1 MTFFTPGNIR
11 SVVGGVFRTRPG
23 VSSLSGGV
31 GIDTRTLRPGQIF
44 AAFTGEHT
52 DGHAY
57 LRQARIAGSTV
68 ALVETGATL
77 PADVPEDMTL
87 IEVESTR
94 AALGQMAKAYRKTFT
109 STRVIAVTGSNGKTT
124 TVRLIDHVLSS
135 TMRGS
140 ASIKSYNNDIGLP
153 LTILGANPND
163 KYVVCELGMSGP
175 GEIAQLAQIASPD
188 IGVITSIG
196 LAHLERFD
204 GPEGIAKEK
213 ASILQGLAPGG
224 FGVVSADAPGLAE
237 MLPPDAQLVWFGESE
252 DADLRLVNIQEHD
265 KGVCFETNGGQEYQI
280 GLIGRHSAL
289 NAAAAIAVAR
299 RMGMAEGDIAS
310 ALATARG
317 PEMRLDRRT
326 IGEIEI
332 INDAYNA
339 NPDSVRA
346 AIGTL
351 GSVAKNAKRRVL
363 VLGEMLELGKAAKGL
378 HEEIG
383 NAIAEQIRAGTGP
396 DLVVLVG
403 DLAHLAQD
411 PIIKELGKASVVLE
425 PKTGDGR
432 SIAKRFMPGDAVL
445 LKGSR
450 SVGLERVAHAVLL
463 DIQNPDASAKSAKED

>member
-1 MTFFTPGNIR
+1 MTFFTPENIR
-11 SVVGGVFRTRPG
+11 SAVGGVFRTRPG

-31 GIDTRTLRPGQIF
+31 GIDTRTLKPGQIF
-44 AAFTGEHT
+44 AAFKGEHT

-57 LRQARIAGSTV
+57 LKQARAAGSTLAIV
-68 ALVETGATL
+68 EAGAALPG
-77 PADVPEDMTL
+77 DVPEDMTL

-94 AALGQMAKAYRKTFT
+94 AALGKMATAYRKTFS

-124 TVRLIDHVLSS
+124 TVRLIDHVLGSV
-135 TMRGS
+135 MQGS

-153 LTILGANPND
+153 LTILGAKPND
-163 KYVVCELGMSGP
+163 KYVVCELGMSAP
-175 GEIAQLAQIASPD
+175 GEVAQLAQIATPD
-188 IGVITSIG
+188 IGVITSVG

-224 FGVVSADAPGLAE
+224 LGVVSADSAGLAE
-237 MLPPDAQLVWFGESE
+237 LMPPNAQLVRFGLSE
-252 DADLRLVNIQEHD
+252 DADLRVMDIEEHA
-265 KGVCFETNGGQEYQI
+265 GGLSFSTNGGQRYEL
-280 GLIGRHSAL
+280 GLLGRHNAI

-299 RMGMAEGDIAS
+299 RLGMQEGDIAQ
-310 ALATARG
+310 ALASARG
-317 PEMRLDRRT
+317 PEMRLDRRR

-346 AIGTL
+346 AVGTL
-351 GSVAKNAKRRVL
+351 GSVASKAKRRVL
-363 VLGEMLELGKAAKGL
+363 VLGEMLELGESASRL

-383 NAIAEQIRAGTGP
+383 GAIAEQIRAGTGP

-403 DLAHLAQD
+403 ELAHHAQA
-411 PIIKELGKASVVLE
+411 PIINELGKAAVVLE
-425 PKTGDGR
+425 SKTGDGR
-432 SIAKRFMPGDAVL
+432 SIAKRLVPGDAVL

-450 SVGLERVAHAVLL
+450 SVGLERVAHAVQL
-463 DIQNPDASAKSAKED
+463 DTQIPEASAELAKED

>member
-1 MTFFTPGNIR
+1 MTFFTPENIR
-11 SVVGGVFRTRPG
+11 SAVGGVFRTRPG

-31 GIDTRTLRPGQIF
+31 GIDTRTLKPGQIF
-44 AAFTGEHT
+44 AAFQGEHT

-57 LRQARIAGSTV
+57 LRQARNAGSTV

-94 AALGQMAKAYRKTFT
+94 IALGKMAKAYRKTFT
-109 STRVIAVTGSNGKTT
+109 STRIIAVTGSNGKTT
-124 TVRLIDHVLSS
+124 TVRLIDHVLGSA
-135 TMRGS
+135 MRGS

-153 LTILGANPND
+153 LTILSANPND
-163 KYVVCELGMSGP
+163 KYVVCELGMSAP
-175 GEIAQLAQIASPD
+175 GEVAQLAQIASPD
-188 IGVITSIG
+188 IGVITSVG

-224 FGVVSADAPGLAE
+224 LGVVSAGAPGLAE
-237 MLPPDAQLVWFGESE
+237 LMPPDAQLVRFGESE
-252 DADLRLVNIQEHD
+252 DADLRIMNIREHD
-265 KGVCFETNGGQEYQI
+265 KSVCFETNGGQKYEL
-280 GLIGRHSAL
+280 GLIGRHNAL

-299 RMGMAEGDIAS
+299 RMGMAEVDIAK
-310 ALATARG
+310 ALSSARG
-317 PEMRLDRRT
+317 PEMRLDRRR

-383 NAIAEQIRAGTGP
+383 VAIAEQIRAGTGP
-396 DLVVLVG
+396 DLVFLVG
-403 DLAHLAQD
+403 DLAHCAQD
-411 PIIKELGKASVVLE
+411 PIIKELGKAAVVLE

-432 SIAKRFMPGDAVL
+432 SIAQRLVPGDAVL

-463 DIQNPDASAKSAKED
+463 SVQNLSVSGILKKED